1 MRAPSPRRNGTA
13 AGLRRLCLETG
24 LTLLPIGLALS
35 MAGLLLWLMGVP
47 NHFTLLTVALLLIV
61 PGLTR
66 LAVARLRQ
74 ALRHRAL
81 RNTPQDG
88 A

>member
-1 MRAPSPRRNGTA
+1 
-13 AGLRRLCLETG
+13 
-24 LTLLPIGLALS
+24 
-35 MAGLLLWLMGVP
+35 MGVF

-74 ALRHRAL
+74 ALRQRTL
-81 RNTPQDG
+81 RNTTTE